1 MGRRKETN
9 KKIYKFF
16 TCFLPIT
23 ICTLITLF
31 PYYWFIC
38 TSFKEESSIMKLPI
52 RYLPIPFTL
61 DNYKSILSSMGF
73 DKYFINS
80 LFVSINTT
88 FLVMII
94 AIFGGYA
101 LSRYKFKGKKATFF
115 LLLITQ
121 MLPGVVI
128 LIPLFTIFNKL
139 NLINNLYALIITNTT
154 VNLPFCMIMMSGFF
168 SSVPPTL
175 EEAAQIDGCSIW
187 TAIFRIVVPA
197 VLPGV
202 VSSSAF
208 AFVNTWNEFVYSL
221 NFINDSEK
229 FTLPVGL
236 SMMKGEFTVNY
247 GGLAAGTIIALIPVL
262 IIFCFIQKY
271 LVEGLTAGAVKG

>member
-1 MGRRKETN
+1 MKRTTKRKILKVFN
-9 KKIYKFF
+9 CY
-16 TCFLPIT
+16 LPI
-23 ICTLITLF
+23 LLF
-31 PYYWFIC
+31 TAFIIFPFYWFLV
-38 TSFKEESSIMKLPI
+38 TSLKQESSIMELPI
-52 RYLPIPFTL
+52 RYIPTPFTL
-61 DNYKSILSSMGF
+61 DNYINMLSSMGF
-73 DKYFINS
+73 DKYFLNS
-80 LFVSINTT
+80 LIVSVITTAIIMVVSIWGG
-88 FLVMII
+88 F
-94 AIFGGYA
+94 AI
-101 LSRYKFKGKKATFF
+101 SRYKFRGKKFTFF

-139 NLINNLYALIITNTT
+139 GLINNLWSLIITNTT

-168 SSVPPTL
+168 SGIPATL

-187 TAIFRIVVPA
+187 KAIFKIVVPA
-197 VLPGV
+197 IMPGV

-208 AFVNTWNEFVYSL
+208 AFVNSWNEFVYAL

-247 GGLAAGTIIALIPVL
+247 GGLAAGTIVALIPVL
-262 IIFCFIQKY
+262 LIFCYIQKY
-271 LVEGLTAGAVKG
+271 LVQGLAAGAVKG

>member
-1 MGRRKETN
+1 MKRTTKRKILKVFN
-9 KKIYKFF
+9 CYIPILLF
-16 TCFLPIT
+16 TTFI
-23 ICTLITLF
+23 IF
-31 PYYWFIC
+31 PFYWFLT
-38 TSFKEESSIMKLPI
+38 TSLKQESSIMELPI
-52 RYLPIPFTL
+52 RYIPTPFTL
-61 DNYKSILSSMGF
+61 ENYKNMLSSMGF
-73 DKYFINS
+73 DKYFLNS
-80 LFVSINTT
+80 LLVSVTTTAIIMVVSIWGG
-88 FLVMII
+88 F
-94 AIFGGYA
+94 AI
-101 LSRYKFKGKKATFF
+101 SRYKFRGKKFTFF

-139 NLINNLYALIITNTT
+139 GMINNLWSLIITNTT

-168 SSVPPTL
+168 SGIPATL

-187 TAIFRIVVPA
+187 KAIFKIVVPA
-197 VLPGV
+197 IMPGV

-208 AFVNTWNEFVYSL
+208 AFVNSWNEFVYAL

-247 GGLAAGTIIALIPVL
+247 GGLAAGTIVALIPVL
-262 IIFCFIQKY
+262 LIFCYIQKY
-271 LVEGLTAGAVKG
+271 LVQGLAAGAIKG